1 MEKLKIGT
9 IIEITNDTGDV
20 HWHKGEIGRIV
31 DKMPG
36 GIYLIC
42 FDENCTNT
50 HRKAGGHTGWVADCR
65 FKPIQLKK
73 LMTVD

>member
-36 GIYLIC
+36 ASVQHPKIV
-42 FDENCTNT
+42 TNMDK
-50 HRKAGGHTGWVADCR
+50 RR
-65 FKPIQLKK
+65 
-73 LMTVD
+73 

>member
-50 HRKAGGHTGWVADCR
+50 HRKAGGHT
-65 FKPIQLKK
+65 
-73 LMTVD
+73 